1 MRLKPSRTLRV
12 FAAALLALAC
22 ASGAPASA
30 ADQVTAFAAASLT
43 NAMQDAATTFEKE
56 SGSKVVTAFDSSSIL
71 AKQIE
76 NGAPAQV
83 FASADEKW
91 MNYLQEKGLIETDTR
106 SSPISNQLVLIAPVA
121 STLGDLT
128 IAKGKDFLQVL
139 KPGERIAV
147 GDPDHV
153 PAGIYAKEALKSLG
167 LWSQAE
173 PRLARAD
180 NVRAALALVERAETP
195 LGIVYKTDALISK
208 QVKIVGTFP
217 PDSHTPIT
225 YPFAIVKGQR
235 TEEAVRFLHFL
246 TGNEGAAIFE
256 RYGFKPTGK

>member
-1 MRLKPSRTLRV
+1 MRRKPSRPLLAIASALV
-12 FAAALLALAC
+12 ALFFAATV
-22 ASGAPASA
+22 PATA
-30 ADQVTAFAAASLT
+30 AQQVTVFAAASLT
-43 NAMQDAATTFEKE
+43 NAMQDAAKTFESQ
-56 SGSKVVTAFDSSSIL
+56 SGLKIVTAFDSSSIL
-71 AKQIE
+71 AKQIA
-76 NGAPAQV
+76 NGAPANV
-83 FASADEKW
+83 YASADQKW
-91 MNYLQEKGLIETDTR
+91 MNYLAAKGMIEADTR
-106 SSPISNQLVLIAPVA
+106 SSPISNQLVLIAPLA
-121 STLGDLT
+121 SKLGDIT
-128 IAKGKDFLQVL
+128 IAKGKDFLSVL

-153 PAGIYAKEALKSLG
+153 PAGIYAKEALTSLG
-167 LWSQAE
+167 LWSKAE
-173 PRLARAD
+173 PRLARAG

-235 TEEAVRFLHFL
+235 TEGAVRFLHFL
-246 TGNEGAAIFE
+246 TSSKGAAIFE